1 MLLFRLEL
9 SKPSSKKQKMVEMNF
24 INSTQQ
30 FVLLDSKV
38 ANAIKKKYVA
48 VMKTSLLLE
57 LFVSL

>member
-1 MLLFRLEL
+1 MLLFHLGFSEL
-9 SKPSSKKQKMVEMNF
+9 SSKKQKMVEMNF